1 ERLLEAD
8 LHVVAQVG
16 AALAAAAAPAPGAA
30 AHAEQVVEDV
40 GEGRGDVAE
49 AAGCAGAAV
58 LEGGMAEAVV
68 GGALVG
74 ILEDLVGLVDL
85 LEAGLARLVAGIA
98 VGVPLHGELTERG
111 LELGVGGGALDFQ
124 DLVVAAL
131 GHPRV
136 SPRPGG
142 VVEPYMVIHGA
153 SKRLLERH
161 PTPSSPGL
169 SRRPRLA
176 GLGALQSGWHQTS
189 GLPEVCIIKRRKSG
203 KPDLR

>member
-58 LEGGMAEAVV
+58 LEGGVAEAVV
-68 GGALVG
+68 GSALVG
-74 ILEDLVGLVDL
+74 VLEDLVGLVDL
-85 LEAGLARLVAGIA
+85 LEAGLARLVTGIA
-98 VGVPLHGELTERG
+98 VRVPLHGELAERG

-136 SPRPGG
+136 SPHRGG
-142 VVEPYMVIHGA
+142 VVDPYMVIHGA
-153 SKRLLERH
+153 SKRLLERIWRDWGTPATQTRCAPRPLWGRAGEGGSCCCTRCVNNRH
-161 PTPSSPGL
+161 PHP
-169 SRRPRLA
+169 
-176 GLGALQSGWHQTS
+176 
-189 GLPEVCIIKRRKSG
+189 
-203 KPDLR
+203 